1 MFRTRKIRAR
11 AKEEGKT
18 FDDVA
23 KECEERGED
32 FKFSERVVKIPGLRR
47 KKEVMDVECDDV
59 EVGKGA

>member
-1 MFRTRKIRAR
+1 MFRTRKIRAK

-23 KECEERGED
+23 QEYGERGEE
-32 FKFSERVVKIPGLRR
+32 FRFAEREVKIPGLRS
-47 KKEVMDVECDDV
+47 KKAGGDVEFDDV